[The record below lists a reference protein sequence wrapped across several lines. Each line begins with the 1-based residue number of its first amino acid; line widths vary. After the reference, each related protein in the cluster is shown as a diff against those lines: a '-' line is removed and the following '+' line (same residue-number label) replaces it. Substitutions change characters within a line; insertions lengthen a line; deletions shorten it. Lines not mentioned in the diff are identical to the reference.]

1 MDQIKIGQFIAQLR
15 KEKGLT
21 QQQLADKLLISNKTV
36 SKWETG
42 KGMPEI
48 SMMMP
53 LCETLGIS
61 VNELLSGEK
70 LSDNE
75 YKERAEENMVN
86 MLAER
91 QTNVN
96 RLVATLLIFFGTGI
110 TVGLI
115 GCVASSNQLDI
126 HNKFILIIA
135 AIISTI
141 IGLAFG
147 ISIDRK
153 AGYFECTKCHKV
165 FTPSGKNYIKNSLT
179 VLPWGARFRCP
190 HCNKTTYCKRRL
202 TK

>member
-48 SMMMP
+48 SLMMP
-53 LCETLGIS
+53 LCETLGIT

-126 HNKFILIIA
+126 YNKIILIIA
-135 AIISTI
+135 AIISTV

-165 FTPSGKNYIKNSLT
+165 FTPSGKEYMKSSLT
-179 VLPWGARFRCP
+179 VMPWGARFRCP
-190 HCNKTTYCKRRL
+190 HCGKTAYCKRRL